1 MQDPVSSL
9 QPVQPQG
16 WRLSPGHP
24 CHGAILHRAAGP
36 GPAPP
41 PCTCSNC
48 RLGQMVFIKPTKGNS
63 PQKEQMPGSSS
74 RPGYQSDGFCNVP
87 LRAGS
92 SRTRCAAPAP
102 PPASLTLQHS
112 HSPTR
117 LTLFLVF
124 PSNLGWTAQKEQF
137 CSPPPSYP
145 PSSPVWQVCVIIK
158 TLEIMVVWKSKN
170 DSKEPDAVHW

>member
-137 CSPPPSYP
+137 CSPPPFL
-145 PSSPVWQVCVIIK
+145 SSLLPC
-158 TLEIMVVWKSKN
+158 L
-170 DSKEPDAVHW
+170 AGLCYY